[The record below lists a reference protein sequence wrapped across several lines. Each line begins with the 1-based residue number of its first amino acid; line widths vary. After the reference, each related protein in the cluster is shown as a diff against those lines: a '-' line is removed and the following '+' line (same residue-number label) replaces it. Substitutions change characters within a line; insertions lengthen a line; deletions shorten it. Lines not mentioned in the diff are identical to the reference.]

1 MKIGPSTWVCIACA
15 ATATL
20 SMIVAFVAPQLARW
34 SAGINTV
41 CAVVVLGLLV
51 RSLRRLP

>member
-1 MKIGPSTWVCIACA
+1 
-15 ATATL
+15 
-20 SMIVAFVAPQLARW
+20 MIVAFVAPQLARW